1 VTLSLLLI
9 LAVVFSV
16 GLCVGM
22 VIMEVWSS
30 WHRRE
35 CQLSDTPLSKLSKS

>member
-1 VTLSLLLI
+1 MTLSFLLI

-30 WHRRE
+30 WHDRPTDHKAHDVLE
-35 CQLSDTPLSKLSKS
+35 DI